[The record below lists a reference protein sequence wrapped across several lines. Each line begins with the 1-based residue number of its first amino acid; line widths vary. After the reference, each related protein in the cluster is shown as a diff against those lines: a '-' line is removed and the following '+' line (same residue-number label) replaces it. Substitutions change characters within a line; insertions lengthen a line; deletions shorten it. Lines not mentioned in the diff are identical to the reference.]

1 MDEQRY
7 WFLAEGYEDTEAEE
21 GTKAEVAISVP
32 WWPEAE
38 HREYGEGREH
48 LEPPVLYTT
57 KERAERNLR
66 RHQDAAP
73 DRDLNLVERYGEEV
87 ANKAFNNTP
96 PLRVFEM
103 STDLLLIKL
112 EYSDFLCVL
121 VDDKLRLRQDLIDEL
136 NARTS

>member
-7 WFLAEGYEDTEAEE
+7 WFLAEGYEDT
-21 GTKAEVAISVP
+21 KAEVSVP

-38 HREYGEGREH
+38 HGEYGEGREH
-48 LEPPVLYTT
+48 LEPPALYTT

-73 DRDLNLVERYGEEV
+73 DSDLNLVERYGDEV
-87 ANKAFNNTP
+87 ANKAFNNAL